1 MSNENNSDEISVKII
16 SEDESNT
23 NNDTIEDNDDKV
35 FLEELKN
42 LLEKEKEKSQDL
54 ENKLKHALADFQNLD
69 KKSQFEIE
77 NGINMKLSQFMIEF
91 LKIYDDFI
99 RAKEVFS
106 SNKVTE

>member
-54 ENKLKHALADFQNLD
+54 ENKLKHALSDFQNLY
-69 KKSQFEIE
+69 KKSQFEI
-77 NGINMKLSQFMIEF
+77 
-91 LKIYDDFI
+91 
-99 RAKEVFS
+99 
-106 SNKVTE
+106 

>member
-69 KKSQFEIE
+69 KKSQLQI
-77 NGINMKLSQFMIEF
+77 
-91 LKIYDDFI
+91 
-99 RAKEVFS
+99 
-106 SNKVTE
+106 